1 MLFYKRV
8 LTVYKNCGLCYNIA
22 QFWGVGYGDNN

>member
-1 MLFYKRV
+1 MLLYKRV
-8 LTVYKNCGLCYNIA
+8 LTVYKNYVLCYNIA